1 MSVPRSIGAMHT
13 AQIRRSEWPLFGSF
27 DADRYAPALRE
38 RAAKQWARRAREEY
52 RSIHEFSELTHALT
66 RVGAP
71 LELLGGL
78 ARLITDEVRHA
89 ALCREMASC
98 LVAAATEWDAASEL
112 FGPAPAAAEGVLGW
126 AADVV
131 IAGCCIG
138 ETLSRP
144 LYETLATL
152 ITDPV
157 PEAVV
162 RQILKDEH
170 LHARFGW
177 ETLAWLWPQLT
188 DASREQRTA
197 ELSRRLGTFE
207 RACSAGHALSDL
219 VGELAVEAPAEDAP
233 PNLGH
238 LPSRV
243 YATVFYATLEAEVL
257 PGFRAL
263 GIDADE
269 AWRARGA

>member
-1 MSVPRSIGAMHT
+1 MHT
-13 AQIRRSEWPLFGSF
+13 AQIRRADWPAFDTF
-27 DADRYAPALRE
+27 DAERYPVRLRE
-38 RAAKQWARRAREEY
+38 RAAKQWRRRAREEY
-52 RSIHEFSELTHALT
+52 RSIHEFSELAHALT

-89 ALCREMASC
+89 ALCREMATC
-98 LVAAATEWDAASEL
+98 LGAVSVEWSAASEL
-112 FGPAPAAAEGVLGW
+112 FPPAPEDAADVLAW
-126 AADVV
+126 ASDVV

-152 ITDPV
+152 ITDSV

-177 ETLAWLWPQLT
+177 ETLAWLWPQL
-188 DASREQRTA
+188 DEASQKERTA
-197 ELSRRLGTFE
+197 ELSRRLGSFE
-207 RACSAGHALSDL
+207 RACSAGHPLADL
-219 VGELAVEAPAEDAP
+219 VGELAVEAPAADAP

-238 LPSRV
+238 LPPRV

-269 AWRARGA
+269 AWRQRG